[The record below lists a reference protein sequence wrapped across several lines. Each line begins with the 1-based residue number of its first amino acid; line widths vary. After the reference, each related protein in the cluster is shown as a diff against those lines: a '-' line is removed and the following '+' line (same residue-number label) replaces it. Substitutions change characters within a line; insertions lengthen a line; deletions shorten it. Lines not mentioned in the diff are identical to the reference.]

1 MIQKDKNMT
10 LDDLR
15 KLPRISRGKGT
26 SLLGVWIQ
34 ANEDGDTEMVD
45 LAMSVMVEQDK
56 DTVMTPN
63 RGPMIEAVPGR
74 TRQLLRRID
83 MMERIK
89 G

>member
-1 MIQKDKNMT
+1 MT

-83 MMERIK
+83 MMEWIK

>member
-1 MIQKDKNMT
+1 MIQKGKNMT

-83 MMERIK
+83 LREK
-89 G
+89 NNG

>member
-1 MIQKDKNMT
+1 MIQKGKNMT

-45 LAMSVMVEQDK
+45 LAMSVLVEQDK

-89 G
+89 

>member
-1 MIQKDKNMT
+1 MT

-89 G
+89 

>member
-1 MIQKDKNMT
+1 MT

-89 G
+89 WVDGIIK

>member
-1 MIQKDKNMT
+1 MT

-34 ANEDGDTEMVD
+34 ANEDGDTEMLD

>member
-1 MIQKDKNMT
+1 MIQKGKNMT
-10 LDDLR
+10 LDDLK

>member
-89 G
+89 

>member
-1 MIQKDKNMT
+1 MT
-10 LDDLR
+10 KDDLR

>member
-1 MIQKDKNMT
+1 MT

>member
-1 MIQKDKNMT
+1 MIQKGKNMT

-45 LAMSVMVEQDK
+45 LAMSVMVEQNE

-74 TRQLLRRID
+74 TRELLRRID
-83 MMERIK
+83 MMERNK

>member
-1 MIQKDKNMT
+1 MIQKGKNMT

-63 RGPMIEAVPGR
+63 RGPMIEDVPGR

-89 G
+89 

>member
-1 MIQKDKNMT
+1 MT
-10 LDDLR
+10 IDDLR
-15 KLPRISRGKGT
+15 NLPRISRNGGT

>member
-1 MIQKDKNMT
+1 MT
-10 LDDLR
+10 IDDLR
-15 KLPRISRGKGT
+15 NLPRISRNGGT

-74 TRQLLRRID
+74 TRELLRRID
-83 MMERIK
+83 MMERNK

>member
-1 MIQKDKNMT
+1 MIQKGKNMT

-63 RGPMIEAVPGR
+63 RGPMIETVPGR

>member
-1 MIQKDKNMT
+1 MIQKGKNMT

>member
-1 MIQKDKNMT
+1 MT

-63 RGPMIEAVPGR
+63 RGPMIETVPGR

-89 G
+89 

>member
-1 MIQKDKNMT
+1 MVKKDKDMT
-10 LDDLR
+10 IDDLR
-15 KLPRISRGKGT
+15 NLPRISRNGET

-34 ANEDGDTEMVD
+34 ANKDGDTDMVD
-45 LAMSVMVEQDK
+45 LAMSVMVEQNE
-56 DTVMTPN
+56 DTFMTPN

>member
-1 MIQKDKNMT
+1 MT

-63 RGPMIEAVPGR
+63 RGPMIETVPGR

>member
-1 MIQKDKNMT
+1 MT

-63 RGPMIEAVPGR
+63 RGPMIETVPGR

-89 G
+89 WVDGIIK

>member
-1 MIQKDKNMT
+1 MT
-10 LDDLR
+10 LNDLR
-15 KLPRISRGKGT
+15 NLPRISRGKGT

-63 RGPMIEAVPGR
+63 RGPMIETVPGR

-89 G
+89 

>member
-1 MIQKDKNMT
+1 MIQRDKNMT

-63 RGPMIEAVPGR
+63 RGPMIETVPGR

-89 G
+89 